1 MNDLVQKK
9 KKEGDMTIHLL
20 DELARGFD
28 YSQPY
33 SFSRQ
38 QLSLEIFFYTK
49 NIYTLSNSYI
59 DQ

>member
-1 MNDLVQKK
+1 
-9 KKEGDMTIHLL
+9 MTIHLL